1 MKLSATTEPNKAF
14 NDIAMTP
21 AQVAKYTGLSVRT
34 LANKRSNGS
43 GPPFCKLGKILYWK
57 SDVDRWVDA
66 HRAQSCTQARAQ
78 QAITATRKRDELKP
92 REGLGE
98 LTRVADAPFS
108 EMKAVLTCL
117 HPTEAN
123 WALQN
128 LLRCESIVR
137 QQIKTNRK
145 LLEVNR

>member
-1 MKLSATTEPNKAF
+1 MKLSIVTKTTKPV
-14 NDIAMTP
+14 NDISMTP
-21 AQVAKYTGLSVRT
+21 AQVAKYTGLSIRT

-78 QAITATRKRDELKP
+78 QAITAARKRDELKP

-98 LTRVADAPFS
+98 MTRVADAPFS